1 MQLILRKIVVSIENK
16 KGGIPF
22 VFCVSASYSN
32 FSLVLDQSGGRF
44 TVVGRS
50 KGAVL
55 PT

>member
-16 KGGIPF
+16 KGGIAF

-44 TVVGRS
+44 TAVGRS

-55 PT
+55 LT